1 MTGASAQYGL
11 LFVSWISALVTL
23 VIFLESWFALTR
35 RSRLETRRSNG
46 NRGVVSVLVPLR
58 GEEAGNRKTLDS
70 ILEQS
75 YPFMELLLI
84 YDEEDGRHVSL
95 VRQFR
100 SMRSPVPILPVPVR
114 FSLESET
121 QRIRALESTEST
133 VRGSWLLVLEPD
145 VVLGRFAVESA
156 LEFAGSEDITAI
168 ALSPGIECRSLL
180 QRLLAPSLEWFSRM
194 IRVVDKGREKTE
206 RMSLTEPFLL
216 LHGHTHTTINRMN
229 RLPGILN
236 ESGWTLWSYRAEG
249 LKTFQG
255 DGTGWVSREASVRS
269 LMSSLDTDSMSV
281 ARVVAFVVGSGVIS
295 IVSVIGILFGM
306 FGDQTGFSS
315 LGILYFSAFSYS
327 LMATSYFC
335 YSRRLGAAAWF
346 SPFWFLSHSM
356 ALILTLLE
364 LGRSTHVVP
373 RVVVTSADKS
383 HVPTEKK

>member
-1 MTGASAQYGL
+1 
-11 LFVSWISALVTL
+11 
-23 VIFLESWFALTR
+23 
-35 RSRLETRRSNG
+35 
-46 NRGVVSVLVPLR
+46 
-58 GEEAGNRKTLDS
+58 
-70 ILEQS
+70 
-75 YPFMELLLI
+75 MELLLI

-95 VRQFR
+95 VKQFR
-100 SMRSPVPILPVPVR
+100 SMPSPVPTRPVPVR

-121 QRIRALESTEST
+121 QRIRALDNAEST

-156 LEFAGSEDITAI
+156 LEFAGSEHITAM

-281 ARVVAFVVGSGVIS
+281 ARVVAFIVGSGVIS
-295 IVSVIGILFGM
+295 IVSVIGILFGL

-346 SPFWFLSHSM
+346 APFWFLSHSM

-373 RVVVTSADKS
+373 RVVVTSDDKS